1 LKIENPNLFPYLPL
15 MQNTPFINPCV
26 GIRSTSDY
34 SGFGVQLDGRTVS
47 SGGYRYG
54 FNGQERIDEIH
65 GEGNYLDFK
74 YRGYDSRIGRFFATD
89 PLKSSYPEL
98 TPYQFA
104 SNSPI
109 FMIELEGLEGK
120 IAVTT
125 KWYTDK
131 GIEKSKTKYYTVDG
145 LKADLIKI
153 CWKPHGDAKGPVVS
167 IDYYG
172 RMEDGTRSGNSLKNI
187 NPDAKPTVA
196 ELNAFFGSDPNNSF
210 NINTNQKASVAAEN
224 AQAAFDNSV
233 GGWIYNNILADGAL
247 EGDAD
252 PVNIG
257 SLTRTEERVLQIA
270 AATILA
276 IPLTILEI
284 SFTPFLGPGIIVDP
298 NSPLNPPRHF
308 SVSGQQD
315 IPE

>member
-1 LKIENPNLFPYLPL
+1 
-15 MQNTPFINPCV
+15 M
-26 GIRSTSDY
+26 RSTSDY
-34 SGFGVQLDGRTVS
+34 SGFGVLLDGRTS
-47 SGGYRYG
+47 ESEGYRYG
-54 FNGQERIDEIH
+54 FQGQERDDEVK
-65 GEGNYLDFK
+65 GEGNSVNYK
-74 YRGYDSRIGRFFATD
+74 YRMHDPRVGRFFATD

-153 CWKPHGDAKGPVVS
+153 SWKPHGDPKGPVVS

-172 RMEDGTRSGNSLKNI
+172 RMEEGTRSGNSLKNI

-210 NINTNQKASVAAEN
+210 NVKNKERARASAEKAE
-224 AQAAFDNSV
+224 AAFDNSV

-247 EGDAD
+247 EGGAD

-298 NSPLNPPRHF
+298 NSPLNSPQHF
-308 SVSGQQD
+308 SVSGQQG